1 MREAVQIHGSHR
13 SAASGVARDTRAS
26 VLAELLAQIAHFFGE
41 FLVPQGLRGWRL
53 VAFVTPWVIAAAILT
68 YLIVT

>member
-1 MREAVQIHGSHR
+1 
-13 SAASGVARDTRAS
+13 